1 MSRRFRTTL
10 SACAIALTTVA
21 ASVGFSAPQAQAF
34 YIQYHESVTRHALP
48 PDQVTND
55 ALVQILVGPP
65 PGGGAVGS
73 DAFAHEGWRHLDNSA
88 NPADICANARIAWDV
103 FSPVLL
109 NGSHLA
115 GANLVDGPAAR
126 AAFGAL
132 LHVQQDF
139 YSHTNW
145 VEQNI
150 ALGDLYRLAP
160 PIFPA
165 CNPAD
170 FPADLHTGF
179 FNMDFSQEF
188 PLEGCP
194 PAGPP
199 PPFQECHLTMA
210 KDGPGDIRGGQ
221 LVPGTNLNMYD
232 LSAQLAT
239 TASTNLYN
247 EIRGLVTTTN
257 GTPAAN
263 ALFTT
268 GGPGWVYPEL
278 QAAYPEL
285 AAAYQEY
292 GGR

>member
-1 MSRRFRTTL
+1 MNISRRVRIIL
-10 SACAIALTTVA
+10 SVFAVAITVT
-21 ASVGFSAPQAQAF
+21 ASVGFATPTAQAF
-34 YIQYHESVTRHALP
+34 YIQIHEMITRNALP
-48 PDQVTND
+48 ADQVTND
-55 ALVQILVGPP
+55 AMIQILVGPP

-73 DAFAHEGWRHLDNSA
+73 DAFATEDWRHLDNAA
-88 NPADICANARIAWDV
+88 NPVDLCARARIAWDV

-109 NGSHLA
+109 SGSFLA
-115 GANLVDGPAAR
+115 GGNLVNGPAAR

-132 LHVQQDF
+132 LHTQQDF

-145 VEQNI
+145 VEDNI
-150 ALGDLYRLAP
+150 AVGDVYRIAP
-160 PIFPA
+160 PIFPV

-188 PLEGCP
+188 PLQGCP

-199 PPFQECHLTMA
+199 PPFQECHLTLS

-221 LVPGTNLNMYD
+221 PVPGTNQNMFD
-232 LSAQLAT
+232 VATALAT

-247 EIRGLVTTTN
+247 QLRGLVTTTN
-257 GTPAAN
+257 GTPAATM
-263 ALFTT
+263 LFTT

-278 QAAYPEL
+278 QSV
-285 AAAYQEY
+285 YQQIT
-292 GGR
+292 G